1 VDFHGLDL
9 NLLVALDALLSERN
23 VTNAGRRVHLS
34 QSAMSGVLGRLRRCF
49 HDDLLVAT
57 RGVMR
62 LTPLAESLQQP
73 VRDILH
79 QIQTTVATK
88 VRFEPSSATRHFTL
102 RASDYAV
109 SVLMGE
115 LLQEIQRVAPGV
127 TVELAPMRPG
137 IVDDLD
143 SLLVDFVVIPL
154 PYVPKGHP
162 HEVLFEDTYTCIA
175 WNGHSQI
182 GKTLSLDQYR
192 ASGHVVVSFEPGRLV
207 SFDEQFGAE
216 AGLER
221 RVEVIAP
228 SYHVLPELVVGTDR
242 IATVQTR
249 LALKFAR
256 MFALKLVPLPVPLP
270 VLQEAV
276 FWTTHLDRD
285 PGHMWF
291 REMMKTT
298 AARLDAPATA
308 TTAQVPGRSPSR
320 GLRPLRRTS

>member
-1 VDFHGLDL
+1 
-9 NLLVALDALLSERN
+9 
-23 VTNAGRRVHLS
+23 
-34 QSAMSGVLGRLRRCF
+34 
-49 HDDLLVAT
+49 
-57 RGVMR
+57 
-62 LTPLAESLQQP
+62 
-73 VRDILH
+73 
-79 QIQTTVATK
+79 
-88 VRFEPSSATRHFTL
+88 
-102 RASDYAV
+102 
-109 SVLMGE
+109 
-115 LLQEIQRVAPGV
+115 
-127 TVELAPMRPG
+127 
-137 IVDDLD
+137 
-143 SLLVDFVVIPL
+143 
-154 PYVPKGHP
+154 
-162 HEVLFEDTYTCIA
+162 
-175 WNGHSQI
+175 
-182 GKTLSLDQYR
+182 
-192 ASGHVVVSFEPGRLV
+192 V